1 MAQPVPAPE
10 PGAQHR
16 IRPEEG
22 VSWVAEDIVALS
34 CPVPFD
40 VGSVNVYLLLGEPLT
55 MVDTGSRINFTIDD
69 LADLTRRAGVA
80 LEDIEQLVLTHRH
93 IDHFGHGRDVR
104 ERSGC
109 TVVASRLD
117 GPFMAEWE
125 GMITE
130 SREQLRRQGI
140 AFGIPEDLFQLNERW
155 VRAIVHA
162 AAPVRSD
169 RLVGESDTIRA
180 GGRDW
185 RVIETPGHTEG
196 LVGLVDDADGVYLAN
211 DHILRHITPNPDVY
225 SYDPDNLRSGLPDY
239 VRSLH
244 KVRDLDVGLVLPGH
258 GYEMTDLRARVE
270 EILEHHRARVAKVE
284 AILTERPRSIYEVCG
299 QIWPNLRPQDA
310 HLAVREIIGHI
321 ALVQEEGTALR
332 RSTRADGT
340 ILWQITPG

>member
-1 MAQPVPAPE
+1 MAQPLPAPE
-10 PGAQHR
+10 PGGHHL

-22 VSWVAEDIVALS
+22 VSRVTDDIIVLS

-40 VGSVNVYLLLGEPLT
+40 VGSVNVYLLLGDPLT
-55 MVDTGSRINFTIDD
+55 MIDTGSRINFTIDD
-69 LADLTRRAGVA
+69 LAELAGRAGVEIA
-80 LEDIEQLVLTHRH
+80 DIQQLILTHRH
-93 IDHFGHGRDVR
+93 IDHFGLGRDVQ

-109 TVVASRLD
+109 TVISSTID

-125 GMITE
+125 GMITG
-130 SREQLRRQGI
+130 SREQLRGQGN

-169 RLVGESDTIRA
+169 RLVKEGDTIVA
-180 GGRDW
+180 GGRTL

-196 LVGLVDDADGVYLAN
+196 LIGFVDDADAIYLAN

-225 SYDPDNLRSGLPDY
+225 SYDPDDLRSGLPDY

-244 KVRDLDVGLVLPGH
+244 KVRDLPVRLVLPGH
-258 GYEMTDLRARVE
+258 GYEMTDLRGRVDD
-270 EILEHHRARVAKVE
+270 ILEHHVAREAKVE
-284 AILTERPRSIYEVCG
+284 GILAQRPRTIYEVCTVV
-299 QIWPNLRPQDA
+299 WPSLGAQDS

-321 ALVQEEGTALR
+321 ALLQEEKKPIERT
-332 RSTRADGT
+332 TRADGAL
-340 ILWQITPG
+340 LWHVVG

>member
-10 PGAQHR
+10 PGAQYL
-16 IRPEEG
+16 IRPEDG
-22 VSWVAEDIVALS
+22 VSRITADIVALS

-40 VGSVNVYLLLGEPLT
+40 VGSVNVYLLLGDPLT
-55 MVDTGSRINFTIDD
+55 MIDTGSRINFTIDD
-69 LADLTRRAGVA
+69 LAELVERAGA
-80 LEDIEQLVLTHRH
+80 DIKDIRQLILTHRH
-93 IDHFGHGRDVR
+93 IDHFGLGRDVQ

-109 TVVASRLD
+109 TVVSSTKD

-130 SREQLRRQGI
+130 SRTQLRDQGV

-169 RLVGESDTIRA
+169 RLVRDGDVVRA
-180 GGRDW
+180 GGRDL

-196 LVGLVDDADGVYLAN
+196 LVGFVDDAAGIYLAN
-211 DHILRHITPNPDVY
+211 DHILKHITPNPDVY
-225 SYDPDNLRSGLPDY
+225 SYNPEDLRSGLPDY

-244 KVRDLDVGLVLPGH
+244 KVRDLDVSVVLPGH
-258 GYEMTDLRARVE
+258 GYEMTDLRGRVDEILLHHENRVE
-270 EILEHHRARVAKVE
+270 KIT
-284 AILTERPRSIYEVCG
+284 AILLERPRTIYEICG
-299 QIWPNLRPQDA
+299 MVWPSLRPQDS

-321 ALVQEEGTALR
+321 ALLKEDGVPIERT
-332 RSTRADGT
+332 TRADGAL
-340 ILWQITPG
+340 LWHLAP